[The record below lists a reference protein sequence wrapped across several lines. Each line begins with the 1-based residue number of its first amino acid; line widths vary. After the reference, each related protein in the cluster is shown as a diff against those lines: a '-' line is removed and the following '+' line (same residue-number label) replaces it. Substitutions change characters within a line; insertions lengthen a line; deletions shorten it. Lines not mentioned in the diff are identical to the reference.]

1 MDNSSEFQT
10 QTIKLGALMKDA
22 RIFSDKST
30 EDCARAM
37 GTNPQEYKAFEQ
49 GERAPSL
56 PELEALGY
64 YLDIPI
70 DHFLDRDPISFETQ
84 ENIAIEKIDH
94 LLPIRHRII
103 GIMIRKARLE
113 AGISLDELAQHSGIA
128 PNYLTDY
135 EMGTTPIPLPE
146 LEVIAIALNVSMR
159 DFRDQ
164 NGPIGKWA
172 IQKKAVE
179 DFIELPLDMQ
189 QFISK
194 PVNLPYLELA
204 VRLSEMSVD
213 RLRGVAEGLLE
224 ITL

>member
-1 MDNSSEFQT
+1 MVNSSAFQI
-10 QTIKLGALMKDA
+10 QAKKLGVLIKDA
-22 RIFSDKST
+22 RLASERNT

-37 GTNPQEYKAFEQ
+37 GIAPPEYEAYEQ
-49 GERAPSL
+49 GEKAPSL
-56 PELEALGY
+56 PELEALGF

-70 DHFLDRDPISFETQ
+70 DHFLDRKSVSFEAK
-84 ENIAIEKIDH
+84 ENVAIEKLDH
-94 LLPIRHRII
+94 LLPLRHRII
-103 GIMIRKARLE
+103 GIMMRKARLE
-113 AGISLDELAQHSGIA
+113 ANISLEELARHSEIDLHNLSA
-128 PNYLTDY
+128 Y
-135 EMGTTPIPLPE
+135 EMGTNPIPLPE
-146 LEVIAIALNVSMR
+146 LEVIAVALNMSMR

-179 DFIELPLDMQ
+179 DFIELPIEMQ

-204 VRLSEMSVD
+204 QR
-213 RLRGVAEGLLE
+213 LLE

>member
-1 MDNSSEFQT
+1 MANTSAFQI
-10 QTIKLGALMKDA
+10 QAKKLGVLIKDA
-22 RIFSDKST
+22 RIASEKSI
-30 EDCARAM
+30 EDCSKAM
-37 GTNPQEYKAFEQ
+37 GKTPSEFEAYEQ
-49 GERAPSL
+49 GENSPSL
-56 PELEALGY
+56 PELEALGF

-70 DHFLDRDPISFETQ
+70 DHFLDRESISFEAK
-84 ENIAIEKIDH
+84 ENNAFEKIDS

-103 GIMIRKARLE
+103 GIMMRKARLE
-113 AGISLDELAQHSGIA
+113 ANISLEELSQHSEI
-128 PNYLTDY
+128 NLQDLTDY

-146 LEVIAIALNVSMR
+146 LEVIALALNFSMR
-159 DFRDQ
+159 DFRDH

-179 DFIELPLDMQ
+179 DFMDLPLEMQ

-204 VRLSEMSVD
+204 QRLSEMSVD